1 MKLIDLRSD
10 TVTLP
15 TPEMMEAIMKAKL
28 GDDGRA
34 RGDKGEDETAVAVE
48 KKVADKLGLDDSL
61 FVPSGTFGNTV
72 CVMAYAKRGDS
83 VVVASNSHI
92 YKSEKVLFD
101 DDVCGRVP
109 VIVPQIRGVYN
120 IAELISV
127 LRTKKIAV
135 VCIENSYNFE
145 GGAVIPKNKMREIID
160 LCSSYG
166 VPVHLDGAR
175 IFNAAEALNT
185 DVANLIKGVKSVM
198 VCVSK
203 GLCAPIGSFIAG
215 DKEFIKKVR
224 DIRKKM
230 GGQLRQVGILEAAAG
245 IAIDT
250 MTNYVN
256 YDNIRA
262 RKLAEGIQNAKG
274 IYIDMSTVQTNII
287 KVDLTGRV
295 EAREFIKRLEDEKK
309 VKTHYIN
316 DSSIRL
322 VTYHGISDDDIEET
336 ITRIKDFCN
345 SI

>member
-15 TPEMMEAIMKAKL
+15 TPEMMEAITKAKL

-48 KKVADKLGLDDSL
+48 KMVADKLGLEDSL

-72 CVMAYAKRGDS
+72 CVMTHTKRGDS
-83 VVVASNSHI
+83 VLVASNSHI

-145 GGAVIPKNKMREIID
+145 GGTVIPKDKMREIID

-175 IFNAAEALNT
+175 LFNAAEALGT
-185 DVANLIKGVKSVM
+185 DAASLIKGVKSVM

-215 DKEFIKKVR
+215 DKEFIKNAR
-224 DIRKKM
+224 EIRKKM

-250 MTNYVN
+250 MIDYVN
-256 YDNIRA
+256 YDNERA

-287 KVDLTGRV
+287 KVDLTGSVETRV
-295 EAREFIKRLEDEKK
+295 FIKRLENEKK
-309 VKTHYIN
+309 IRTHYIN
-316 DSSIRL
+316 DNSIRL
-322 VTYHGISDDDIEET
+322 VTYHGISDDDIEEA
-336 ITRIKDFCN
+336 ITRINDFCN